1 MTSPPER
8 SSAYFDGWYADMD
21 RSPVK
26 DEIEQRHLGLPPYL
40 LSTSMVTWDAIAEVV
55 EALRLQPGDVVLDL
69 ACGRG
74 GYGLEVAAR
83 TTARLVGVD
92 FSAEAVRQARRQADL
107 LSRAADFRVGDLV
120 ATGLDDG
127 SVQGVL
133 CIDAVQFAVP
143 PEAAYAELQR
153 VLAPGGRAVLTC
165 WEALDPSDER
175 LPERLRTVDLGAG
188 LAAAGFVD
196 VDVRERPT
204 GTPSSTRCGPRPPG
218 WTPPATLP
226 CSPSTTRAC
235 GRWPRTT
242 SAAGSWPQPPPPP
255 DQPPPPHLHD
265 QPPGDHATLG
275 ILRIA
280 AGHSPESAR
289 RSCSSGDPHFC
300 MITGEIGWEGHVG
313 VGERGVRV
321 GGKRVGGAGWG

>member
-1 MTSPPER
+1 MVKLAVIMQRDTAVVTTPPPR
-8 SSAYFDGWYADMD
+8 SAEYFDGWYADMD

-55 EALRLQPGDVVLDL
+55 EALRLNPGDTVLDL

-83 TTARLVGVD
+83 TAARLVGVD

-107 LSRAADFRVGDLV
+107 LGRAADFRVGDLV

-133 CIDAVQFAVP
+133 CIDAVQFAEP
-143 PEAAYAELQR
+143 PEAAYAELRR

-175 LPERLRTVDLGAG
+175 LPERLRTVDLGSG
-188 LAAAGFVD
+188 LTAADFVD
-196 VDVRERPT
+196 VDVREK
-204 GTPSSTRCGPRPPG
+204 PG
-218 WTPPATLP
+218 WDTVEHAMWTAAAALDPA
-226 CSPSTTRAC
+226 
-235 GRWPRTT
+235 
-242 SAAGSWPQPPPPP
+242 
-255 DQPPPPHLHD
+255 
-265 QPPGDHATLG
+265 
-275 ILRIA
+275 
-280 AGHSPESAR
+280 
-289 RSCSSGDPHFC
+289 GDPALQSFHD
-300 MITGEIGWEGHVG
+300 E
-313 VGERGVRV
+313 GVRSLATHHLRR
-321 GGKRVGGAGWG
+321 RVMATATAPA